1 VRLEEVKKGGLDKR
15 GREIL
20 DIYWSTKD
28 YVIFR
33 HPSGISPHFSDD
45 NEVAQRQRKAYG
57 DIGPLLSAV
66 NALRSGAIW
75 RGESID
81 REIARAVSQA
91 LDGNVEN
98 AQRILSAVQGRLHNL
113 RTIRGRLEYQLG
125 SLVVA
130 LLVVASLGIAL
141 LLPDAH
147 EEPLVS
153 LLRLVQV
160 ASCGAL
166 GGFLSVSIG
175 IRKLEID
182 PDADWRING
191 ISGASRI
198 VIAMIGSI
206 FVYFAIVSGLVL
218 GNLSIEA
225 SNVGI
230 FAISIAAGFSESF
243 VPNILR
249 QMTQGDASRSSLS

>member
-1 VRLEEVKKGGLDKR
+1 MRLEEVKKGGFDQR

-20 DIYWSTKD
+20 DVFWSTRD

-33 HPSGISPHFSDD
+33 HPSGVSPHFSDE
-45 NEVAQRQRKAYG
+45 NEVAQRQRKAYA

-66 NALRSGAIW
+66 NALRSGAVW

-81 REIARAVSQA
+81 REIARAISQA
-91 LDGNVEN
+91 LDSNVEN
-98 AQRILSAVQGRLHNL
+98 AQRILSAVQDRLHNL

-125 SLVVA
+125 SFVVA
-130 LLVVASLGIAL
+130 LLVVGFLGIAL
-141 LLPDAH
+141 LLLNQQGGSVLSP
-147 EEPLVS
+147 
-153 LLRLVQV
+153 LRLAQV

-191 ISGASRI
+191 IAGASRI

-218 GNLSIEA
+218 GNLSIED
-225 SNVGI
+225 SNAGV
-230 FAISIAAGFSESF
+230 FAISVAAGFSESF

-249 QMTQGDASRSSLS
+249 QMTQGDTSQK